1 MSALSVPEQV
11 TDSVASAGH
20 KMKQELGG
28 TETAKWTGPKAW
40 GDKAARWHAPP
51 EVRELLSTAPHCIH
65 PLARPRVSLHSPALY
80 HSSLMSVGVP
90 PVLSQAKTAQA
101 KHARQHASATSTWMK
116 HPPQGRKLHPPAP
129 QLARIAPSSTARPRL
144 PRRIMPCFWHA
155 APNSVACP
163 QWPGLG
169 ATEGGRVWSGSH
181 PCHTRPFC
189 HPDTVSLLLAGCTS

>member
-1 MSALSVPEQV
+1 MGRQSGP
-11 TDSVASAGH
+11 VACAAGGSRCFF
-20 KMKQELGG
+20 QPRR
-28 TETAKWTGPKAW
+28 TA
-40 GDKAARWHAPP
+40 
-51 EVRELLSTAPHCIH
+51 STRLHGLACRCTRPLCITH
-65 PLARPRVSLHSPALY
+65 HSCLWACLR
-80 HSSLMSVGVP
+80 
-90 PVLSQAKTAQA
+90 SQAKTAQA

-169 ATEGGRVWSGSH
+169 ATEGGRVVWLTPLPH
-181 PCHTRPFC
+181 PAHLPPRHCVLAFGQAV
-189 HPDTVSLLLAGCTS
+189 HPKLPDASCRRKCPAPDG